1 MTSSCRYEIL
11 RSLKF
16 NDGWEDKAMTHD
28 EVVKQ
33 VRQAREQNAAKFN
46 YDLKA
51 IVADARKRQKESGHR
66 VVSLASKP
74 KSSPPA

>member
-1 MTSSCRYEIL
+1 MI
-11 RSLKF
+11 K
-16 NDGWEDKAMTHD
+16 D
-28 EVVKQ
+28 EVVNQ

-51 IVADARKRQKESGHR
+51 IVADARKRQKKSEHR

-74 KSSPPA
+74 KDTPPA